1 MKVRHNNQRT
11 QLHNVGATY
20 NIHTK
25 QLRGCAILPIPYKLM
40 NSHLVYS
47 IFGRYLPSYIIYL
60 LIFMTH
66 IAKSER
72 DIFSDKH

>member
-20 NIHTK
+20 NIHTIP
-25 QLRGCAILPIPYKLM
+25 LRGCAILPIPYKLM

-47 IFGRYLPSYIIYL
+47 IFDVMQPWVHLKCNYFQS
-60 LIFMTH
+60 
-66 IAKSER
+66 
-72 DIFSDKH
+72 